1 MLQMFV
7 ALLLSDIHLLDN
19 CLSFFWKN
27 CHFNLVAFFHVELLA
42 VLCFGCPSFQPSNCD
57 ECWIRWKN
65 NSLGCEL
72 LVLSDLLTFLKVPNY
87 LFIYYFLQVL
97 MFTEFIGN
105 YNFQIWE
112 GIPIRIYEIGRFKL
126 VDGKFSP

>member
-1 MLQMFV
+1 M
-7 ALLLSDIHLLDN
+7 
-19 CLSFFWKN
+19 
-27 CHFNLVAFFHVELLA
+27 
-42 VLCFGCPSFQPSNCD
+42 
-57 ECWIRWKN
+57 
-65 NSLGCEL
+65 
-72 LVLSDLLTFLKVPNY
+72 LSDLLTFLKVPNY